1 MIDSVKQIVTMRAV
15 DLPPT
20 FDVRVGNVDYPFEI
34 QDMDNYYVYMID
46 TTNNEVVYIPRTEYI
61 TVLIPDTLEN
71 AQVDIEF
78 ALMQLGMFPSI
89 ETE

>member
-1 MIDSVKQIVTMRAV
+1 MIHSVKQIVTMRAK

-20 FDVRVGNVDYPFEI
+20 FDVLVDNVEYPFEI
-34 QDMDNYYVYMID
+34 QEMDNYYVYMID

-71 AQVDIEF
+71 AQIDLEF
-78 ALMQLGMFPSI
+78 SLMQRGLFPSI
-89 ETE
+89 ESE